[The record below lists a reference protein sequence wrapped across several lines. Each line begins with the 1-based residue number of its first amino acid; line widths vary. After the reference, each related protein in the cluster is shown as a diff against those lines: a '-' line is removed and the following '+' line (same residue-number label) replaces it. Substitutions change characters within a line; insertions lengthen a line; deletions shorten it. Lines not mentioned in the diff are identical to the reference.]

1 MAEED
6 DGFVSYKNISD
17 LKKELETI
25 QDRKDVSP
33 KELYEAVHRLADT
46 VGGMLEVFG
55 AAAEQM
61 KLEDKGY
68 EAEAK
73 KHENIISKLDKL
85 IDQNKTIAEGMVA
98 IVELV
103 KEKMGSTER
112 EEPSFPKEDAAPMF
126 KPKPEPKSFPKPEWK
141 PDTSMQRPQTMGS
154 MAPPSFQQMP
164 QSNFQMAPTISPPVS
179 PTNLA
184 PPSTDFG
191 MQLPPMQPAP
201 MPDLDFPDEPFP
213 LDDDTQKKKGIFGMF
228 KK

>member
-46 VGGMLEVFG
+46 VSGMLEVFG
-55 AAAEQM
+55 AASEQM
-61 KLEDKGY
+61 RLEDKGY
-68 EAEAK
+68 EAESR

>member
-1 MAEED
+1 MAED
-6 DGFVSYKNISD
+6 DNGFVSYKNISD

-46 VGGMLEVFG
+46 VSGMLEVFG
-55 AAAEQM
+55 AASEQM

-73 KHENIISKLDKL
+73 KHETIISKLDKL

-103 KEKMGSTER
+103 KEKMGSMEKDDS
-112 EEPSFPKEDAAPMF
+112 SFPN
-126 KPKPEPKSFPKPEWK
+126 KSFSKPEWK
-141 PDTSMQRPQTMGS
+141 PDTSMQRPQPVGS
-154 MAPPSFQQMP
+154 SAPQPFQQMQQPSYQMP
-164 QSNFQMAPTISPPVS
+164 QQIAPPMS

-213 LDDDTQKKKGIFGMF
+213 LDDDNQKKKGLFGMF

>member
-6 DGFVSYKNISD
+6 NGFISYKDISD

-33 KELYEAVHRLADT
+33 KELYDAVNRLAST
-46 VGGMLEVFG
+46 VSGILEVFG

-73 KHENIISKLDKL
+73 KQETIISKLDKL

-103 KEKMGSTER
+103 KEKMGSSER
-112 EEPSFPKEDAAPMF
+112 EEVSFAPKDDAAPSF
-126 KPKPEPKSFPKPEWK
+126 KPRDDPKPEPRPFERPDWK
-141 PDTSMQRPQTMGS
+141 PDVSISRPQPMQS
-154 MAPPSFQQMP
+154 SQMP
-164 QSNFQMAPTISPPVS
+164 SSLSPASLTP
-179 PTNLA
+179 PTN
-184 PPSTDFG
+184 DFG
-191 MQLPPMQPAP
+191 MQLPPMQPTP
-201 MPDLDFPDEPFP
+201 GPDLDFPDDPFS
-213 LDDDTQKKKGIFGMF
+213 LDETDAQKKKGLFGMF

>member
-6 DGFVSYKNISD
+6 NGFVSYKDISE

-33 KELYEAVHRLADT
+33 KELYEAVHRLANT
-46 VGGMLEVFG
+46 VSGMLEVFG

-73 KHENIISKLDKL
+73 KHETIISKLDKL

-103 KEKMGSTER
+103 KERLGSAEKDDS
-112 EEPSFPKEDAAPMF
+112 SFPKEDSGQMF
-126 KPKPEPKSFPKPEWK
+126 RPKSEPKSFSKPEWK
-141 PDTSMQRPQTMGS
+141 PDTSMRRPQPMGS
-154 MAPPSFQQMP
+154 MAPQSFQQMP
-164 QSNFQMAPTISPPVS
+164 QPNFQMTQAIAPPMS

-184 PPSTDFG
+184 PPSADFG
-191 MQLPPMQPAP
+191 MQLPPMQPAA

-213 LDDDTQKKKGIFGMF
+213 LDDDTQKKKGLFGMF
-228 KK
+228 KR

>member
-1 MAEED
+1 MAEGD
-6 DGFVSYKNISD
+6 DSFVSYKNISD
-17 LKKELETI
+17 LKRELETI

-46 VGGMLEVFG
+46 VSGMLEVFG

-103 KEKMGSTER
+103 KEKLSSMEKEDYS
-112 EEPSFPKEDAAPMF
+112 PVKEDAAPMF
-126 KPKPEPKSFPKPEWK
+126 KPEPKSFSKPEWK
-141 PDTSMQRPQTMGS
+141 PDTSMQRPQPMGS
-154 MAPPSFQQMP
+154 VAPPSFQQMSQP
-164 QSNFQMAPTISPPVS
+164 NFQMTPQISPPMS

-213 LDDDTQKKKGIFGMF
+213 LDDDTQKKTGLFGMF

>member
-1 MAEED
+1 MAEGD
-6 DGFVSYKNISD
+6 DSFVSYKNISD
-17 LKKELETI
+17 LKRELETI

-46 VGGMLEVFG
+46 VSGMLEVFG

-103 KEKMGSTER
+103 KEKLSSMEKEDYS
-112 EEPSFPKEDAAPMF
+112 PVKEDAAPMF
-126 KPKPEPKSFPKPEWK
+126 KPEPKSFSKPEWK
-141 PDTSMQRPQTMGS
+141 PDTSMQRPQPMGS
-154 MAPPSFQQMP
+154 VAPPSFQQMSQP
-164 QSNFQMAPTISPPVS
+164 NFQMTPQISPPMS

-213 LDDDTQKKKGIFGMF
+213 LDDDTQKKKGLFGMF